1 MAPGPALLLSRCLL
15 LLQVHAAVLRG
26 SNKEVVI
33 KVLKPGVQD
42 VLTTDLDFILTASK
56 VGWPCTR
63 CLDKPVARVLLQPVA
78 YASSW
83 LLTQAIMPLSE

>member
-1 MAPGPALLLSRCLL
+1 M
-15 LLQVHAAVLRG
+15 LRG

-56 VGWPCTR
+56 VGWPCTG
-63 CLDKPVARVLLQPVA
+63 CLDKPVAHVLLQPLA
-78 YASSW
+78 YAS
-83 LLTQAIMPLSE
+83 